1 MLIDR
6 FDKRI
11 YGGKGRMKITTT
23 KEFMRVIANHY
34 EKCKAIY
41 LDAMYGTGVFDE
53 RIVKLKG
60 LPEDPVERQGVAI
73 MYAVLAAPIL
83 ESGETELEVDKD
95 ALQEVYKQFAA
106 LMTIE
111 KFIAHG
117 YLEWD
122 KDKKDED
129 GFPAINVIV
138 PPNEWDMNAAE

>member
-1 MLIDR
+1 
-6 FDKRI
+6 
-11 YGGKGRMKITTT
+11 MKITTT
-23 KEFMRVIANHY
+23 KEFMQVIAKHY
-34 EKCKAIY
+34 EKCKGIY
-41 LDAMYGTGVFDE
+41 LRTKYGIPFELIDE
-53 RIVKLKG
+53 STITLKG
-60 LPEDPVERQGVAI
+60 LPEDPVEREGVAI
-73 MYAVLAAPIL
+73 MLAILAAPVF

-95 ALQEVYKQFAA
+95 ALQEVYKQFAF

-138 PPNEWDMNAAE
+138 PPDKWDMSVEA

>member
-1 MLIDR
+1 M
-6 FDKRI
+6 
-11 YGGKGRMKITTT
+11 TVTSS
-23 KEFMRVIANHY
+23 KEFMQMIANHF
-34 EKCKAIY
+34 EKCKEIY
-41 LDAMYGTGVFDE
+41 LGAMSGIDMFDR
-53 RIVKLKG
+53 RIVTLKG
-60 LPEDPVERQGVAI
+60 LPEDPIERQGVAI

-83 ESGETELEVDKD
+83 ESGEAELEVDKD
-95 ALQEVYKQFAA
+95 VLQEVYEQFAF

-138 PPNEWDMNAAE
+138 PPDEWDMNEAE

>member
-1 MLIDR
+1 
-6 FDKRI
+6 
-11 YGGKGRMKITTT
+11 MKITTA
-23 KEFMRVIANHY
+23 KEFMKVIANHY
-34 EKCKAIY
+34 EKCRTIY
-41 LDAMYGTGVFDE
+41 WDAMSGSGMFDR
-53 RIVKLKG
+53 RIVTLKG
-60 LPEDPVERQGVAI
+60 LPEDPIDRLGVAI

-95 ALQEVYKQFAA
+95 ALQEVYKQFVY
-106 LMTIE
+106 LMAIE

-138 PPNEWDMNAAE
+138 PPHEWDMNVAE